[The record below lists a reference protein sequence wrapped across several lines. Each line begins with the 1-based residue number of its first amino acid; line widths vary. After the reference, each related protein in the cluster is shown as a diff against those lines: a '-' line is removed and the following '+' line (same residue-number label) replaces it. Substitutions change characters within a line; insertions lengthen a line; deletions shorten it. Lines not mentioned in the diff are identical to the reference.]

1 MTLNEY
7 QEQARRTAS
16 NADGKEELPLKY
28 RSAMR
33 GLGIAGEAG
42 EVAKALRNHSE
53 FGDKTLVDM
62 LGARKALVKEA
73 GDTIWYC
80 AMTYDVLGI
89 KLADA
94 VAVLPVLA
102 HPSSGFDLM
111 LAASDVADLV
121 KKIAFHDHSLESNML
136 DLVSKVGIVVCALS
150 SIMAAAGISWD
161 EACTANIEKLRLRF
175 KDGFSTEESIRR
187 RDKP

>member
-1 MTLNEY
+1 
-7 QEQARRTAS
+7 
-16 NADGKEELPLKY
+16 
-28 RSAMR
+28 MR

-42 EVAKALRNHSE
+42 EVAKAMRNHSE
-53 FGDKTLVDM
+53 FGEKMVVDV
-62 LGARKALVKEA
+62 LGTRKALVKES
-73 GDTIWYC
+73 GDLIWYC

-89 KLADA
+89 ALADA

-111 LAASDVADLV
+111 LAASDVADLI
-121 KKIAFHDHSLESNML
+121 KKIAFHDHPLESNML

-161 EACTANIEKLRLRF
+161 EACTANVEKLRLRF
-175 KDGFSTEESIRR
+175 PDGWDPERSRNREPEAA
-187 RDKP
+187 K